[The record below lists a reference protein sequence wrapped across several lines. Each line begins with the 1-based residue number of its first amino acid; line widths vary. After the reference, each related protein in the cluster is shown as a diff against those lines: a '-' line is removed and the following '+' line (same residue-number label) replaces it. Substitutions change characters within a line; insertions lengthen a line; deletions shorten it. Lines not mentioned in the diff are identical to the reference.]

1 MESSSQ
7 SGIPCCQRGVM
18 KCLTGGRKTVTGE
31 PQVEPHQAFIRA
43 FSDSAT
49 LLSPPRSITVKSM
62 SKSYD
67 QRGILAELI
76 FEIQVIEF
84 LGRKLIS
91 CFKLI
96 YIAPKEDRKETWSNM
111 STLIHSLFYFC
122 FVMFIS
128 ALFCD
133 RAPVCGLDWS
143 WTLHPSASPCQVL
156 GLQANVTLTDL

>member
-31 PQVEPHQAFIRA
+31 PQVEPHQT

-84 LGRKLIS
+84 LGR
-91 CFKLI
+91 
-96 YIAPKEDRKETWSNM
+96 N
-111 STLIHSLFYFC
+111 
-122 FVMFIS
+122 
-128 ALFCD
+128 
-133 RAPVCGLDWS
+133 
-143 WTLHPSASPCQVL
+143 
-156 GLQANVTLTDL
+156 